1 MDELL
6 AVMYCIDHVTQHLP
20 QLALAELLPEP
31 LQSSHRYCLHRNPR
45 SGYHEYNI
53 NTQQLLSDYRIQT
66 SLC

>member
-6 AVMYCIDHVTQHLP
+6 AVMYCIDHVPQHLP

-53 NTQQLLSDYRIQT
+53 NT
-66 SLC
+66 